1 MNARDPRGVALIIA
15 GTSWRRASDDD
26 AMQEAS
32 KSVAAAP
39 VALGLMVV
47 ELEITEPLYGQV

>member
-15 GTSWRRASDDD
+15 GTSWRRARDDG

-39 VALGLMVV
+39 VALGLVV
-47 ELEITEPLYGQV
+47 LEFEEPFDGQV

>member
-1 MNARDPRGVALIIA
+1 MNARDSRGVALISA
-15 GTSWRRASDDD
+15 GTSWRRDRDDD

-39 VALGLMVV
+39 VALGMMVI
-47 ELEITEPLYGQV
+47 LEFKEPFDRQV